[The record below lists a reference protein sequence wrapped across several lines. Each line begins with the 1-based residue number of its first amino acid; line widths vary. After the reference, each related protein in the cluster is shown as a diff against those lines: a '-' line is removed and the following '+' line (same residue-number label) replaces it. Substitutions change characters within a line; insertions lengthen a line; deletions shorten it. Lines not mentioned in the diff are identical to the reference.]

1 MDIDRI
7 LSDARSSQANLGLL
21 PEDFYK
27 LIPFFEEEAESRKLK
42 RGIKNSKN
50 AGRKSQLDTYKKK
63 LFYSLYYLK
72 VYPTFDVLGA
82 TFGMDRGTACK
93 WAHRYVDVLCGAL
106 ARANILPK
114 RKIKDRKEFIECF
127 PELKIIITDGTER
140 RKRRPKNKDL
150 QKEYYSGKKNVTH

>member
-7 LSDARSSQANLGLL
+7 LSDVRSSQANLGLL

-27 LIPFFEEEAESRKLK
+27 LLPFFEEEVENRKIQ
-42 RGIKNSKN
+42 RGVKNSKN
-50 AGRKSQLDTYKKK
+50 AGRKTMLDTSKKK

-93 WAHRYVDVLCGAL
+93 WAHRYVDVLSGAL
-106 ARANILPK
+106 VRANVLPK
-114 RKIKDRKEFIECF
+114 RKIKSRQEFMKFF
-127 PELKIIITDGTER
+127 PDMKIVITDGTER
-140 RKRRPKNKDL
+140 RKRRPKDQAL
-150 QKEYYSGKKNVTH
+150 QKEYYSGKKNAIQ

>member
-1 MDIDRI
+1 MDLNRI
-7 LSDARSSQANLGLL
+7 LSDPRSSQANLGLL

-27 LIPFFEEEAESRKLK
+27 LVPFFEKEMESRKLK
-42 RGIKNSKN
+42 RGIKNVRN
-50 AGRKSQLDTYKKK
+50 AGRKSQLDTYEKR

-93 WAHRYVDVLCGAL
+93 WAHRYIDVLSGAL
-106 ARANILPK
+106 VRANVLPK
-114 RKIKDRKEFIECF
+114 RKIKSKEEFIKSF

-150 QKEYYSGKKNVTH
+150 QKEYYSGKKNGTH